1 MIKIW
6 GFSYIFGKKIWGFS
20 DNFEKKIWGFSVLYY
35 PRRII
40 TVQRGYK

>member
-20 DNFEKKIWGFSVLYY
+20 DNFEKKIWGFSIFFVFLH
-35 PRRII
+35 
-40 TVQRGYK
+40 QNFNMSQ